1 MALLEQDLE
10 SRNLPARDLLWLPTE
25 TEVIGL
31 SLFNVLNSPGSVV
44 GSHRN
49 F

>member
-10 SRNLPARDLLWLPTE
+10 LRNLPSRDLLWLPTE
-25 TEVIGL
+25 TQVIGV
-31 SLFNVLNSPGSVV
+31 SLFNVLNSRGSVV
-44 GSHRN
+44 GSRRN